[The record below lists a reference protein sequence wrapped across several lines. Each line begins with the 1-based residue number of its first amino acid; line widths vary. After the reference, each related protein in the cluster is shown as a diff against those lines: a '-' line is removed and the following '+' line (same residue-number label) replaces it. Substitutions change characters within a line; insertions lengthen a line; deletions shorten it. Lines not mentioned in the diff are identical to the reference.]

1 LLTFKLEG
9 IRIKNITTILH
20 LLLKQDYLSRASL
33 SRMTGLTKT
42 TISSIINE
50 FTALGIVEE
59 SSTISTGNVGKK
71 PIPLCIR
78 TDAVHTIGIHLGR
91 KKVKPVLMDARMNI
105 ISKKR
110 GLSYKR
116 PVSKEIFK
124 SLFLSIDDSL
134 KEAEKHNIKV
144 GAIGIG
150 IPGPLDAQTGVV
162 RHPPKFKGWKD
173 VPLGKIVQ
181 ERYKLPVWIEND
193 ANVGI
198 LAEKWHGGGRNL
210 NNFAY
215 ILADEGIGAGVVIN
229 NKLYQGAY
237 DYVGEIGHM
246 LFYDHGKY
254 RYLED
259 ISGVDN
265 IIKRAR
271 SKGLD
276 IKNIGDMQNYLQAN
290 NKAARSIVRDI
301 APLIGSAVINVIHI
315 IGPEAVFIGGK
326 MSGLGDALLQPIKE
340 IVSQYLF
347 GDQEVEVKLSEISED
362 AVAVGAAIHATTKW
376 LEKRSI
382 EHAYAERR
390 WKKDKNY

>member
-1 LLTFKLEG
+1 MLTFKLEG

-150 IPGPLDAQTGVV
+150 IPGPLDAQTGIV

-193 ANVGI
+193 ANVGV

>member
-1 LLTFKLEG
+1 MLTFKLEG

-193 ANVGI
+193 ANVGV

>member
-1 LLTFKLEG
+1 
-9 IRIKNITTILH
+9 
-20 LLLKQDYLSRASL
+20 
-33 SRMTGLTKT
+33 MTGLTKT

>member
-150 IPGPLDAQTGVV
+150 IPGPLDAQTGIV

-193 ANVGI
+193 ANVGV